1 MPHHLGIFLAAA
13 TALIGAVPAFA
24 YGSAAS
30 HSSSSTVSRAGTAAR
45 SVGRS
50 TSTRMSPVTRFQSHV
65 ALTRFSSAPA
75 ATMLVLTAPGVLTK
89 TRTTSMAAADPPA
102 ADPPASSAATAA
114 TSPGTLGV
122 GGLGS
127 SVNLSQFNT
136 GALDVATPA
145 VSPPLTTDITSVA
158 RPSSGANLESA
169 LPAVS
174 ALVTTASAPI
184 TTIGTSIISVENL
197 LLLNTATSGAVAQAP
212 TTAAIAPTT
221 AAIIGTQGEVIATS
235 GGSSITGGGAAGRT
249 LPECIAAWDKPTH
262 MTKTL
267 WREVCARTLKE
278 EYLAP

>member
-13 TALIGAVPAFA
+13 TMLISAVPAFA

-50 TSTRMSPVTRFQSHV
+50 TSTRMSPVARFQSHV

-75 ATMLVLTAPGVLTK
+75 ARMLVLTAPGMLTK

-102 ADPPASSAATAA
+102 ADPPAPGAAAPS
-114 TSPGTLGV
+114 TSPSTTS
-122 GGLGS
+122 GGGRGGS
-127 SVNLSQFNT
+127 STGLSQFNP
-136 GALDVATPA
+136 GAQDLATLA
-145 VSPPLTTDITSVA
+145 VSGPTTTNITDLAIPSASGLLTTDLTTTTLFTTGSQ
-158 RPSSGANLESA
+158 
-169 LPAVS
+169 
-174 ALVTTASAPI
+174 VTTGSAVLDVN
-184 TTIGTSIISVENL
+184 GL
-197 LLLNTATSGAVAQAP
+197 LVPNAATSGAVAQAP
-212 TTAAIAPTT
+212 TTAAISSV
-221 AAIIGTQGEVIATS
+221 AIIGSQGEVIATS
-235 GGSSITGGGAAGRT
+235 GGSSLIGGGASGRT
-249 LPECIAAWDKPTH
+249 LPECIADWDKATH

>member
-1 MPHHLGIFLAAA
+1 MPHHLRIFLAVA
-13 TALIGAVPAFA
+13 TTLIGAVPAFA

-75 ATMLVLTAPGVLTK
+75 ARMLVLTAPGVLTK

-102 ADPPASSAATAA
+102 ADPPASSAATA
-114 TSPGTLGV
+114 
-122 GGLGS
+122 GS
-127 SVNLSQFNT
+127 SVNQFNT

-197 LLLNTATSGAVAQAP
+197 LLLNTATSDAVAQAP
-212 TTAAIAPTT
+212 TIAAISSV
-221 AAIIGTQGEVIATS
+221 AIIGTQGEVIATS

>member
-1 MPHHLGIFLAAA
+1 MPHHLRILLAVA
-13 TALIGAVPAFA
+13 TTLIGAVPAFA

-65 ALTRFSSAPA
+65 ALTRFSSAA
-75 ATMLVLTAPGVLTK
+75 AARMLVLTALGVLTK

-102 ADPPASSAATAA
+102 ADPPASSAAAAA

-158 RPSSGANLESA
+158 LPSLGANLESA
-169 LPAVS
+169 IPAVS
-174 ALVTTASAPI
+174 ALVTTASAPV
-184 TTIGTSIISVENL
+184 TTVGTSIISVENL

-212 TTAAIAPTT
+212 TIAAISSV
-221 AAIIGTQGEVIATS
+221 AIIGSRGEVIATS
-235 GGSSITGGGAAGRT
+235 GGSSLIGSGAAGRT

>member
-1 MPHHLGIFLAAA
+1 MPHHLRILLAVV
-13 TALIGAVPAFA
+13 TTLIGAVPAFA

-212 TTAAIAPTT
+212 TIAAISSV
-221 AAIIGTQGEVIATS
+221 AIIGTQGEVIATS
-235 GGSSITGGGAAGRT
+235 GGSSPPGGGASGRT

>member
-1 MPHHLGIFLAAA
+1 
-13 TALIGAVPAFA
+13 
-24 YGSAAS
+24 
-30 HSSSSTVSRAGTAAR
+30 
-45 SVGRS
+45 
-50 TSTRMSPVTRFQSHV
+50 
-65 ALTRFSSAPA
+65 
-75 ATMLVLTAPGVLTK
+75 
-89 TRTTSMAAADPPA
+89 MAAADPPA
-102 ADPPASSAATAA
+102 ADPPASSAATA
-114 TSPGTLGV
+114 
-122 GGLGS
+122 GS